1 MIHELKIL
9 PEYFED
15 ILSGEKTFEIR
26 KNDRP
31 YNKGDMLALNEYTQD
46 GYTGRCA
53 MVEITYILSNTTFLP
68 EGFCCMSFKPCGIGS
83 REWDMMQ
90 YGGNPWAV
98 PVYGNERNKN
108 NG

>member
-9 PEYFED
+9 PEYFGD

-26 KNDRP
+26 KHDRN
-31 YNKGDMLALNEYTQD
+31 YEKGDFLALNEYTQD

-68 EGFCCMSFKPCGIGS
+68 EGFCCMSFKPCGIRS
-83 REWDMMQ
+83 RARDFRFAE
-90 YGGNPWAV
+90 NPWTI
-98 PVYGNERNKN
+98 PVYGNERNKE